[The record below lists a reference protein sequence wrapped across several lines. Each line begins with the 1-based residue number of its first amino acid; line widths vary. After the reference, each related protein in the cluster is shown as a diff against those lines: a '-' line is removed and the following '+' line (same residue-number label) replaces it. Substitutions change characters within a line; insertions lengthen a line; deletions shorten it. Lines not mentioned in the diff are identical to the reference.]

1 MMNEIVEENLIV
13 RMMAYS
19 DFQEFKRACLA
30 SPIELTEYLDFG
42 REMEFFLFTDFW
54 NLFNFLLKDPKVNV
68 YGLFRNSEL
77 VAVGT
82 CHVTDNSRG
91 YQIVG
96 WVRSGNHGKK
106 YGQLLLEAL
115 TERCLITNNADYV
128 ELIIDQENQASSKV
142 ARNLEYEQ
150 IHKWEHFNSGQGQL
164 ASGRFTLFMKFHPRL
179 VESALREGIRPMELL
194 EMYWIWEE
202 QGLIT
207 RPSTEIRRSKS
218 GKTRLAQNLR
228 FIGI

>member
-1 MMNEIVEENLIV
+1 MNEIVEENLIV

-68 YGLFRNSEL
+68 YGLFKEREL

-82 CHVTDNSRG
+82 CHVAEKSRG

-96 WVRSGNHGKK
+96 WVRSGHHGKR

-115 TERCLITNNADYV
+115 TERCLITNNADFV
-128 ELIIDQENQASSKV
+128 ELVIDQENQASLKV
-142 ARNLEYEQ
+142 AQNLKYEK
-150 IHKWEHFNSGQGQL
+150 IYKWEHKNSGQGL
-164 ASGRFTLFMKFHPRL
+164 FASGRFILLMKFHPRL
-179 VESALREGIRPMELL
+179 IESASSEGIEPL
-194 EMYWIWEE
+194 EMLKTYWFWEE
-202 QGLIT
+202 EGLIT
-207 RPSTEIRRSKS
+207 RPPTEIRRSKS

-228 FIGI
+228 FLNV